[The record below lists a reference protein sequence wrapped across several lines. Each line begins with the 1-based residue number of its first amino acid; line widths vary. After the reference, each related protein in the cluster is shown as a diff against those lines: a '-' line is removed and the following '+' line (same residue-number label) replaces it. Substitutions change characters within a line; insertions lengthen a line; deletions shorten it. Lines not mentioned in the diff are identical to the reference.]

1 MLLLFSTTLFVR
13 ENAVVYDVY
22 MDSDNCKYFFKPVNS
37 VEKTIYPPTF
47 SVSMIQGRWQM
58 DGTNE
63 HDLKDQVIDDIM
75 HHLEV
80 SSAATSTGIEL
91 QS

>member
-22 MDSDNCKYFFKPVNS
+22 MDSDNCKYLFKPVAA
-37 VEKTIYPPTF
+37 VQKTIYPPTF
-47 SVSMIQGRWQM
+47 SVSLIDGRWQL
-58 DGTNE
+58 DGTN
-63 HDLKDQVIDDIM
+63 DLDLRDQVIDDIT

-80 SSAATSTGIEL
+80 SSEFEPVIVEPL
-91 QS
+91 K